1 MTIQQILD
9 PPGAAWRAI
18 INRDSLESFATAFV
32 RDPVL
37 MASVSNAAVYGVAAI
52 RAFFKAS
59 ASIYETIAFTAEA
72 NLARRTFLEWKGSA
86 LGGKTIEGFTVIAH
100 DAAGLI
106 ERIELYHRPLAIVVA
121 FAAELERKL
130 VESMGDNLL
139 AVAIE

>member
-1 MTIQQILD
+1 MSNQQTHPI
-9 PPGAAWRAI
+9 PGALWRSI
-18 INRDSLESFATAFV
+18 LSRESFDAFAAAFA

-37 MASVSNAAVYGVAAI
+37 VASVANGPVHGVPAI
-52 RAFFKAS
+52 REFFKTA
-59 ASIYETIAFTAEA
+59 ASIYETIAFSTEA
-72 NLARRTFLEWKGSA
+72 SVAQRTFLEWKGTA